1 MLTLSQASRVAH
13 RRTTLPESPRPS
25 RSTRGPRGRWC
36 PRLSNATTVIGAGT
50 TVELSSAYSGT
61 VYFAG
66 ATGTL
71 KIDNSSSFS
80 GTIAGQLAIG
90 DVIDLADISAGANA
104 KISYS
109 GNESSGTLTV
119 SDGTHTASIALK
131 GNYSL
136 ADFTV
141 SSDGHGGT
149 NVVDPPTVAGF
160 AIGAN
165 GLPII
170 APQSNSRVIYVS
182 SSTGSDSNTG
192 LSPNSPLKT
201 IAAGEALLRNG
212 YPDQLLL
219 KAGDTFV
226 NQSFGDL
233 TRQWSIRHCAD
244 AHWDI
249 WDWPG
254 SHRRDNP
261 ANNGDAVG

>member
-1 MLTLSQASRVAH
+1 M
-13 RRTTLPESPRPS
+13 
-25 RSTRGPRGRWC
+25 
-36 PRLSNATTVIGAGT
+36 
-50 TVELSSAYSGT
+50 
-61 VYFAG
+61 
-66 ATGTL
+66 
-71 KIDNSSSFS
+71 
-80 GTIAGQLAIG
+80 
-90 DVIDLADISAGANA
+90 
-104 KISYS
+104 
-109 GNESSGTLTV
+109 

-136 ADFTV
+136 ANFTV

-149 NVVDPPTVAGF
+149 NVVDPPTNTVAGF
-160 AIGAN
+160 SLDAN

-226 NQSFGDL
+226 NQSFGYL
-233 TRQWSIRHCAD
+233 TPQWSIRHCAD
-244 AHWDI
+244 AHWDLR
-249 WDWPG
+249 DWRG
-254 SHRRDNP
+254 SHRRDSP
-261 ANNGDAVG
+261 AE